1 MLASLGVWEINGKR
15 SVNSWWIVGF
25 VKLVREK
32 GFKELSV
39 VRCSAE

>member
-25 VKLVREK
+25 VKLGREK
-32 GFKELSV
+32 VFKIYVL
-39 VRCSAE
+39 